1 MKRTSLALMIAA
13 AAFTAGCGKDGDS
26 ATTPMA
32 GTKARHNFS
41 AIEHRAPLSRALP
54 ETTLAYVRI
63 PSLNDLLFAP
73 KGDGLTEVQ
82 SSDAMQ
88 EVSKD
93 ILRGVVDNVV
103 GVLAEPQTPLADL
116 LATRL
121 LAPIEM
127 AFVES
132 PVGSV
137 TPDVLIRTV
146 VTETS
151 TDELA
156 TMMQGLAANAYF
168 VQPFDDEGNATLMA
182 GPSPA
187 YMNYDSDSGVLK
199 ILSGFSAT
207 AEQLAALT
215 DGSTPSTNA
224 VAAIET
230 PLDASGRGM
239 SIWINLERWW
249 PALKPMVPPSEMPV
263 LDAIGMDQMESLW
276 LGSVSKD
283 GRSETQLRITMPVSG
298 FRTLMPPPEPMTE
311 IDVAPEVQWAGRLH
325 VPSEEELDAIV
336 GWAAAMAPE
345 ARGGFDEMNAKV
357 QETMGIELGDFLGPG
372 GDAIFVS
379 DAAGWWSWG
388 DGRTYAKVRDALGS
402 RDLMQ
407 ATPRSL
413 GGVDMEELR
422 FDFMSLVEE
431 NEDIGP
437 EAEVFARFRGRTFL
451 APDGDGYLV
460 ADVPQVLARR
470 EAANRVPLT
479 QWTDALGLDW
489 THASFAFAGTLDGSP
504 IKIYDTYLTALGYV
518 ASVADVPIDLTRFPV
533 MPYPGVPD
541 AGRIGIQVDSTVDYL
556 ALRLQYETSAVEMMF
571 GSGYESV
578 AVAGI
583 LLAIAI
589 PAYQDYTVRAKL
601 SMEINSGAA
610 AKMAIA
616 EYYFSNE
623 TLPDP
628 DEANSLFE
636 TSGLVGIFMDEDGD
650 IAITI
655 SGVDPL
661 VDGGTVWISPVLEDD
676 GLSWSCF
683 SDIDSKYLPVDCR

>member
-32 GTKARHNFS
+32 GAKARHNFS

-88 EVSKD
+88 EVSKE

-151 TDELA
+151 TEELA

-168 VQPFDDEGNATLMA
+168 VQPFDDDGNATLMA

-187 YMNYDSDSGVLK
+187 YMNYDSDSGVLN

-276 LGSVSKD
+276 LGSVSQD

-336 GWAAAMAPE
+336 GWVAAMAPE
-345 ARGGFDEMNAKV
+345 ARDGFDEMNAKL
-357 QETMGIELGDFLGPG
+357 QETVGLELGDFLGPG

-388 DGRTYAKVRDALGS
+388 DGRTYVKGRDALVS
-402 RDLMQ
+402 RGLVET
-407 ATPRSL
+407 TPRSL

-422 FDFMSLVEE
+422 FDFMSLAEE
-431 NEDIGP
+431 EEEM
-437 EAEVFARFRGRTFL
+437 EAEVEIFARFRGRSFL
-451 APDGDGYLV
+451 TPEGDGYLI

-470 EAANRVPLT
+470 DAATRAPLS
-479 QWTDALGLDW
+479 QWTDSLGLDW
-489 THASFAFAGTLDGSP
+489 TNASFAFAGTLDGSP
-504 IKIYDTYLTALGYV
+504 IKVYDTYLTGLGYL
-518 ASVADVPIDLTRFPV
+518 ASIADVPIDLTRFPV

-541 AGRIGIQVDSTVDYL
+541 VGRIGIQVDSTAEYL
-556 ALRLQYETSAVEMMF
+556 ALRLQYESSAVELVF

-578 AVAGI
+578 AVVGI

-589 PAYQDYTVRAKL
+589 PAYKDYVVRTKVSL
-601 SMEINSGAA
+601 SMEPFSAA
-610 AKMAIA
+610 RSEVA
-616 EYYFSNE
+616 EYYYENGQ
-623 TLPDP
+623 LPSVEVAAELLRD
-628 DEANSLFE
+628 A
-636 TSGLVGIFMDEDGD
+636 GITTVTMDEDGD
-650 IAITI
+650 LALTVTGQDPAI
-655 SGVDPL
+655 
-661 VDGGTVWISPVLEDD
+661 DGGTIWFSAVEGDA
-676 GLSWSCF
+676 GLDWSCF
-683 SDIDSKYLPVDCR
+683 SDIESRYLPAMCR